1 MPILTSVE
9 QTQSSNRTFGAQLWG
24 LFRTMRPKQW
34 TKNAFIFVAL
44 LFDGKVLDPEYLLVT
59 IAGFALLCL
68 TASSVYLFND
78 LSDIEADRQHPKKRN
93 RALPSGQLSK
103 GVALSAAILFPVI
116 AIPLGLWLDPIFGV
130 ILIGYL
136 GLQVAY
142 TFRLKHIVLLDVLAI
157 AAGFVLR
164 VGAGVALVDVERFSP
179 WLYIFTT
186 MLALFLGFA
195 KRRQELVLLDGKN
208 GTRAILEEYNIDLL
222 DQLLMIVTATTIMTY
237 ALYTFSAEGLPENH
251 LMMLTVP
258 FVIYGIFRYLYLIHV
273 KKITETPDEVLLKDI
288 PMLASVVTWALSV
301 FLVLYII

>member
-1 MPILTSVE
+1 MTSVE
-9 QTQSSNRTFGAQLWG
+9 QTQTGNRTLSSQLIG
-24 LFRTMRPKQW
+24 LIRTMRPKQW

-44 LFDGKVLDPEYLLVT
+44 LFDGKVLNPDYLFITV
-59 IAGFALLCL
+59 AGFILLCL

-78 LSDIEADRQHPKKRN
+78 LSDVEADKLHPKKRN
-93 RALPSGQLSK
+93 RPLPSGQLSK
-103 GVALSAAILFPVI
+103 GLALSAAILLPI
-116 AIPLGLWLDPIFGV
+116 ISIPLSFVLNPIFGA
-130 ILIGYL
+130 ILVGYL
-136 GLQVAY
+136 LLQIGY
-142 TFRLKHIVLLDVLAI
+142 TFRLKHLVLIDVLTI
-157 AAGFVLR
+157 ATGFVLR

-195 KRRQELVLLDGKN
+195 KRRQELVLLDGKR
-208 GTRAILEEYNIDLL
+208 GTRMILEEYSIPLL

-258 FVIYGIFRYLYLIHV
+258 FVIYGIFRYLYLIQV
-273 KKITETPDEVLLKDI
+273 RKITETPDEVLLKDA
-288 PMLASVVTWALSV
+288 PMLAAVGAWALSV